1 MERIETRARVALK
14 ALSTSVYQREAGQT
28 FIEYALLI
36 TFIAVVAMVAVQLLG
51 TSISSLFSSAAGAF

>member
-14 ALSTSVYQREAGQT
+14 ALSTSVYQREEGQT

-36 TFIAVVAMVAVQLLG
+36 TFIAVVALVAVQLLG
-51 TSISSLFSSAAGAF
+51 TSISSLFSSVAGAF